1 MRGLA
6 YHGIERADGPIVIAE
21 RRENIGFS
29 ELVRVKDRQGEYR
42 LGRVVELSEKAV
54 AIQLFA
60 ENTGISIDDA
70 WVEYLEKPLTFRVGE
85 GIVGRIF
92 NGLGEPIDGYPPILS
107 SDLRDI
113 NGLPINPSARVYP
126 RDFIQ
131 TGISAIDGMNT
142 LIRGQK
148 LPIFSGNG
156 LPHNRLAAQIVR
168 QAKVL
173 SEESQFAIVFAGMG
187 IKYDVARFF
196 IDSFESSGVLARV
209 VMFLSLADS
218 PSIERLVTPRTALTA
233 AEYLAYERNMHVL
246 VVMTDMTNYCEA
258 LREVSAARNEV
269 PSRKG
274 YPGYLYSD
282 LASIY
287 ERAGKIEGSEGSI
300 TQLPIL
306 SMPNDDISHP
316 IPDLTGYITEGQIV
330 LERDLSQRGVYPPI
344 AGLPSLSRLM
354 KDGIGEGMTRED
366 HRELAAQLFSAYA
379 YVHTVRDLAA
389 IIGEE
394 ELSDRDKIFLNFG
407 DHFESEFLAQG
418 EFENRSIE
426 QTLDLGWK
434 MLSLL
439 PESELVRIPPQILAK
454 YLPRDDVGKQ
464 NVQNDQYNQKKTHE
478 AAALKESKEK

>member
-1 MRGLA
+1 
-6 YHGIERADGPIVIAE
+6 
-21 RRENIGFS
+21 
-29 ELVRVKDRQGEYR
+29 
-42 LGRVVELSEKAV
+42 
-54 AIQLFA
+54 
-60 ENTGISIDDA
+60 
-70 WVEYLEKPLTFRVGE
+70 
-85 GIVGRIF
+85 
-92 NGLGEPIDGYPPILS
+92 
-107 SDLRDI
+107 
-113 NGLPINPSARVYP
+113 
-126 RDFIQ
+126 
-131 TGISAIDGMNT
+131 
-142 LIRGQK
+142 
-148 LPIFSGNG
+148 
-156 LPHNRLAAQIVR
+156 
-168 QAKVL
+168 
-173 SEESQFAIVFAGMG
+173 
-187 IKYDVARFF
+187 
-196 IDSFESSGVLARV
+196 
-209 VMFLSLADS
+209 
-218 PSIERLVTPRTALTA
+218 
-233 AEYLAYERNMHVL
+233 
-246 VVMTDMTNYCEA
+246 
-258 LREVSAARNEV
+258 
-269 PSRKG
+269 
-274 YPGYLYSD
+274 
-282 LASIY
+282 
-287 ERAGKIEGSEGSI
+287 

-454 YLPRDDVGKQ
+454 YLPHNDSDNRND
-464 NVQNDQYNQKKTHE
+464 QNDQEKSHE
-478 AAALKESKEK
+478 VAILKGLKEN